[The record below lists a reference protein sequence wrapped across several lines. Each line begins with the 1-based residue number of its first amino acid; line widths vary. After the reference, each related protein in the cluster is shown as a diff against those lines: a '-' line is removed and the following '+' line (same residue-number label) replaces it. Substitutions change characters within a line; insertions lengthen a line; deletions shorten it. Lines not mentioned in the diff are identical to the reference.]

1 MNSEALKRL
10 VCDCYD
16 WTVEKRRALHRVPEA
31 GFAEQKTQRLICEAL
46 DELGIPY
53 TTHETWTVALI
64 EGAKPG
70 KTIGLRADIDAL
82 PVQEPKGCPFRSE
95 HEGWMHACGHDVHTA
110 IQLGA
115 ARLLVGMRDRLS
127 GNVKL
132 LFQPAEETTGGA
144 LPMVQAGVLETP
156 HVDACYGLH
165 LQPYLPLGTVETRHG
180 TLNAATDE
188 IEIIVHGR
196 GGHAAYPERSVDA
209 IVCAAQIVTAL
220 QTLVSRNVS
229 PLRSVV
235 LTFGTIEGGR
245 ASNVICDRVR
255 LFGTL
260 RTVDAKL
267 RAFAHKRIREIAQG
281 VALSFDATAEVN
293 VLEGYSALVNHERE
307 TDLVIDVATQLF
319 GKTHVK
325 LKQEPSMGGEDFS
338 YFVEERP
345 GAFYH
350 IGCTAIDKLPAPA
363 LHSPH
368 FVADERCIYQGVAMQ
383 TAIVLRE
390 LGAEDILDG
399 LN

>member
-1 MNSEALKRL
+1 M
-10 VCDCYD
+10 
-16 WTVEKRRALHRVPEA
+16 EKRRALHRIPEE
-31 GFAEQKTQRLICEAL
+31 GFCEFKTQKLICETL
-46 DELGIPY
+46 DALGIPY
-53 TTHETWTVALI
+53 TTERTWVVGLI

-70 KTIGLRADIDAL
+70 KTIALRADIDAL

-115 ARLLVGMRDRLS
+115 AKLLVGLRDALC

-144 LPMVQAGVLETP
+144 QPMVQAGVLENP

-165 LQPYLPLGTVETRHG
+165 LQPYLPIGTVESRHG

-188 IEIIVHGR
+188 IEIIIHGR
-196 GGHAAYPERSVDA
+196 GGHAAYPDHGVDA
-209 IVCAAQIVTAL
+209 IVCAAQVITAL

-229 PLRSVV
+229 PLSSAV
-235 LTFGTIEGGR
+235 LSFGVIEGGK
-245 ASNVICDRVR
+245 AGNVICDRVR

-260 RTVDAKL
+260 RTVDPKL
-267 RAFAHKRIREIAQG
+267 RAFCHKRIREIAQS
-281 VALSFDATAEVN
+281 VALAFGASAEVN
-293 VLEGYSALVNHERE
+293 VLEGYSALVNHDRE
-307 TDLVIDVATQLF
+307 TDLVLDLAAELF
-319 GKTHVK
+319 GRGHVK
-325 LKQEPSMGGEDFS
+325 IKNEPSMGGEDFS

-350 IGCTAIDKLPAPA
+350 LGCTPIDRLPAPA
-363 LHSPH
+363 LHNPH
-368 FVADERCIYQGVAMQ
+368 FTADERCIHQGMMMQ

-390 LGAEDILDG
+390 MGVELTEG
-399 LN
+399 